1 MANDYINLT
10 RDGRDKI
17 CRDLENLKGPKRR
30 EIAVALAEAR
40 AHGDLSENSE
50 YDAAKEAQAMNEKR
64 IAHLEEVLMRARIID
79 DDKIAKDEALIGATV
94 KVKDN
99 NSGEEYNYVLVS
111 EEEADFDE
119 DRISI
124 SSPVGKA
131 LLGHRAGDIVEVRV
145 PAGTLEYTILE
156 ISR

>member
-1 MANDYINLT
+1 
-10 RDGRDKI
+10 
-17 CRDLENLKGPKRR
+17 
-30 EIAVALAEAR
+30 
-40 AHGDLSENSE
+40 
-50 YDAAKEAQAMNEKR
+50 
-64 IAHLEEVLMRARIID
+64 
-79 DDKIAKDEALIGATV
+79 KIAKDEALIGATV